1 MNLKVG
7 FAHNSNEEEQDNNED
22 ADTLNLT
29 VGSDTD
35 DGKFIAYSAFLSK
48 NETGSPVIPT
58 GPPMSSPVGGDSC
71 TVCGDRASGRKT
83 ALRYKVCIDILARTR
98 DYTNCYFGAFLN

>member
-7 FAHNSNEEEQDNNED
+7 FAHNSQNDDEEEQDSNED
-22 ADTLNLT
+22 ADALNLT

-48 NETGSPVIPT
+48 NEMGSLPPPSLSPITPT
-58 GPPMSSPVGGDSC
+58 GPPISSPVGGDSC
-71 TVCGDRASGRKT
+71 TVCGDRASGKKRE
-83 ALRYKVCIDILARTR
+83 LR
-98 DYTNCYFGAFLN
+98 

>member
-7 FAHNSNEEEQDNNED
+7 FAHNSHNDDEEEQEDKNED
-22 ADTLNLT
+22 ADALNLT

-48 NETGSPVIPT
+48 NETGSPVTPI

-83 ALRYKVCIDILARTR
+83 AFR
-98 DYTNCYFGAFLN
+98 